1 MAESKIIKLKTLNAP
16 ISIIKAGYS
25 NGSHNLQ
32 MMLEDSSLYFTFQ
45 GASESNADY
54 DYLDRDWTL

>member
-1 MAESKIIKLKTLNAP
+1 MTESKIIKLKTLNTP